1 MCGVISRNFQTPVT
15 SAQDR
20 QESAE
25 KQAGD
30 LAEQLKAM
38 NMEKEALEARNRQL
52 EEALAA
58 RSSSAGR
65 AGTPATATDATQSPE
80 VRIANVGDGEGYT
93 V

>member
-1 MCGVISRNFQTPVT
+1 M
-15 SAQDR
+15 QDR

-52 EEALAA
+52 EQALAVRA
-58 RSSSAGR
+58 SSAGL
-65 AGTPATATDATQSPE
+65 AGPPATAADGRQPPE
-80 VRIANVGDGEGYT
+80 VNMMVIFRV
-93 V
+93 